1 MRAGRDGEG
10 FQHDFWRASL
20 DCVEEARQC
29 SPGRRIGKGEHVV
42 DAQAKTSDD
51 PEPRTRRRFPF
62 FALLLWGAIVFGA
75 ARVVQTLNLVD
86 VGAFPLGFFMAA
98 QGCLI
103 ALLVVAIISGLRQD
117 RVAPDGDQ

>member
-1 MRAGRDGEG
+1 VD
-10 FQHDFWRASL
+10 
-20 DCVEEARQC
+20 
-29 SPGRRIGKGEHVV
+29 

-51 PEPRTRRRFPF
+51 PQPRRRRRFPF

-75 ARVVQTLNLVD
+75 ARIVQTLNLVD

-103 ALLVVAIISGLRQD
+103 ALLVVAIVAALCQD
-117 RVAPDGDQ
+117 RAAPDGDKPRREA

>member
-1 MRAGRDGEG
+1 MCAGRDGDG
-10 FQHDFWRASL
+10 FRHDSWRASL
-20 DCVEEARQC
+20 DCAEQARQC
-29 SPGRRIGKGEHVV
+29 SLGRRIGKGEHVV

-62 FALLLWGAIVFGA
+62 FALLLWGAIVLGA